1 MTNSSLPQ
9 SGTRGSDAG
18 ARGSRGRPRRAWLSA
33 TAGYIVLAGLA
44 AGLPSTALAITPIG
58 PPPGLP
64 VQTGTPQVNTG
75 GTAPDIVIPNS
86 NELDVTLHAPRTV
99 IDWSAYDLFAGNT
112 VKYAFDA
119 RNWIVLNR
127 IQSPTTPVIAGVIEG
142 RVNGAFGGNI
152 WFSSSNGLIFGNG
165 ARVDAGGLL
174 ISAASPDLAG
184 FLDPANLTFNFSG
197 QEIDGV
203 SAINLQAGSTINGHG
218 GLVALISPTIIG
230 EAGSSVTGAGGSNVL
245 YGATR
250 GYQLRLQQ
258 GAPGDFDLVDFIVSD
273 PSLGSDA
280 PVALDLQNSTAAN
293 SVFVAAVSSSTAGSA
308 VINLQGMVTAQAAVS
323 DGGDIVLSGGGG
335 LVGRAPGAALGV
347 HDDIYLNQA
356 TASRDIVLQTN
367 GQVFGQPAQLG
378 DSAPGPSQV
387 SILTAGRDIK
397 LLAGGAVSLGTA
409 KSGGALTTD
418 SQTLQAKS
426 LTAAGAAT
434 LKTEA
439 GDLNA
444 AFLSLGGPSQA
455 TSAGAVRFNSLR
467 VGGPLKVQAATDV
480 VLGNGAD
487 PADGGAGVISVNAGR
502 DVKAILG
509 SATFDAVTAAGTAS
523 LQAKTLTAGAVKAQ
537 QILAQGGSVSLTSA
551 TSAGDVYVSSTAGPA
566 TVGAATAGDDIYIL
580 ATGGA
585 ASLKSATITG
595 GPDTLG
601 PTFSGNPDTAGN
613 GHVVTVQSAD
623 SDALLGL
630 AQGAVT
636 GATVVNVKAGQDATV
651 DVTGAVPGALT
662 VTAARDVTLRA
673 PSVTFSA
680 VQAGRDLTLT
690 ATTGDFT
697 NTKTLVAA
705 HNVTIGAAG
714 ALTLGDI
721 TAGAGTIALTGGTI
735 TAGALTAA
743 QDLTLKATA
752 GAVTLKSFKSGR
764 DFIAQGATLSLGQE
778 VTPVGRDLSI
788 TTTGDFVSASDLTAG
803 RNLTFSVGGLANL
816 QGVSGP
822 GTIDILAKD
831 LTLAG
836 AVSAATVQIESASG
850 PLTVGGS
857 GGGAGLNLDNGEFGR
872 IHATGQV
879 NLFAG
884 PAGGGARGD
893 LTLLDLD
900 VNPQSTPQVNFLAGG
915 GHNAL
920 VQGLVAPTA
929 SGGILRIGD
938 GGNAAWQP
946 NSILVTGAI
955 GAATFS
961 GGAYS
966 NIRSF
971 DDVRLFA
978 TQDIIIG
985 SQRFIGL
992 IQAAAPADIEI
1003 GRNKPGGVA
1012 PTAAEQNRVLVVAGT
1027 LELSAAGKVVSQNT
1041 APTPIQSV
1049 GLFLTGKTGQ
1059 PDLLIDP
1066 PQVVDLYGSFVSQ
1079 AGVVVSSFSAGSGL
1093 PFAVIDS
1100 SGNPTAAPAGAVF
1113 RFNSCAVGT
1122 SQCSAAATVTSN
1134 LAQNTPTLATVGGL
1148 GGDSAG
1154 GSDSGGG
1161 EDSGGGSG
1169 GGGGGKGGA
1178 RGGPALLSV
1187 GPVEADEVL
1196 VDPVATGAGSEEIWR
1211 KRKHDGEPERSAKP

>member
-1 MTNSSLPQ
+1 MNSGSLPHY
-9 SGTRGSDAG
+9 GTGGAG
-18 ARGSRGRPRRAWLSA
+18 TGVPRRARRAWLAA
-33 TAGYIVLAGLA
+33 TAGYLVLAGLA

-127 IQSPTTPVIAGVIEG
+127 IQSPTTPVIAGTIEG

-184 FLDPANLTFNFSG
+184 FLDPANLTFSFSG

-203 SAINLQAGSTINGHG
+203 SSINLQAGSSITGHG

-230 EAGSSVTGAGGSNVL
+230 EAASSVTGAGGSNVL

-273 PSLGSDA
+273 PTLGSDA
-280 PVALDLQNSTAAN
+280 AVALDLQNSTAAN

-308 VINLQGMVTAQAAVS
+308 VINLQGMITAQAAVS

-335 LVGRAPGAALGV
+335 LAARAPGPAVGV
-347 HDDIYLNQA
+347 RDDIYLNQA
-356 TASRDIVLQTN
+356 TASRDIVLQTS
-367 GQVFGQPAQLG
+367 GQVIGQPLPQG
-378 DSAPGPSQV
+378 DGVLKASQV
-387 SILTAGRDIK
+387 SVLTVGRDIK
-397 LLAGGAVSLGTA
+397 LMAGGAMALGTA
-409 KSGGALTTD
+409 KAGRALTTD
-418 SQTLQAKS
+418 SQTLQANS

-434 LKTEA
+434 LKTET
-439 GDLNA
+439 GDLA
-444 AFLSLGGPSQA
+444 GAFLSFGGPSQA

-467 VGGPLKVQAATDV
+467 VGAPLKIQAATDV
-480 VLGNGAD
+480 ILGNGAD
-487 PADGGAGVISVNAGR
+487 PADGGAGAITVTAGR

-509 SATFDAVTAAGTAS
+509 SATFDTVTAAGTVS
-523 LQAKTLTAGAVKAQ
+523 LQGRSLTAGAVKGQ

-551 TSAGDVYVSSTAGPA
+551 TSAGDVYVSATAGPA

-595 GPDTLG
+595 AGADTVGL
-601 PTFSGNPDTAGN
+601 TFSGNPDSAGN
-613 GHVVTVQSAD
+613 GHVVAVQSAD

-630 AQGAVT
+630 AQGAVI

-662 VTAARDVTLRA
+662 VTAARDVILRA
-673 PSVTFSA
+673 PSVTFDA
-680 VQAGRDLTLT
+680 VKAGRDLTLT
-690 ATTGDFT
+690 ATKGDFT

-721 TAGAGTIALTGGTI
+721 TAGAGAITLTGGAI
-735 TAGALTAA
+735 TAGALSAA

-752 GAVTLKSFKSGR
+752 GAVTLKSFQAGR

-778 VTPVGRDLSI
+778 AATVGRDLSI
-788 TTTGDFVSASDLTAG
+788 TASGDFVSASDLAAG
-803 RNLTFSVGGLANL
+803 RNLTFSVGGVANL
-816 QGVSGP
+816 KGLSGP
-822 GTIDILAKD
+822 GAIDIVAKD

-857 GGGAGLNLDNGEFGR
+857 GGGAGLTLDNGEFGR

-884 PAGGGARGD
+884 RAAGGASGD

-900 VNPQSTPQVNFLAGG
+900 VNPQATPQVNFLVGG

-920 VQGLVAPTA
+920 VQGVVAPTA
-929 SGGILRIGD
+929 SGGTLRIGD
-938 GGNAAWQP
+938 GGSTAWQP
-946 NSILVTGAI
+946 SSILVTGTI
-955 GAATFS
+955 GAASFS

-978 TQDIIIG
+978 TQDVIIG
-985 SQRFIGL
+985 SQRFIDL
-992 IQAAAPADIEI
+992 IQAAAPSDIEI

-1049 GLFLTGKTGQ
+1049 GLFLTGKTGA

-1100 SGNPTAAPAGAVF
+1100 SGNPAAAPAGAVF

-1134 LAQNTPTLATVGGL
+1134 LAQNTPTLITTAGGL
-1148 GGDSAG
+1148 GGDSGG

-1161 EDSGGGSG
+1161 EDSGGGSS
-1169 GGGGGKGGA
+1169 GGGKGGP

-1196 VDPVATGAGSEEIWR
+1196 VDPVVTGAGSEEIWR
-1211 KRKHDGEPERSAKP
+1211 KRKHDGEPKRSAKP